1 MIDKQVRQIKNE
13 IKQISNQKNYFKA
26 STKRKTSSKELKLD
40 LDAIGSIRA
49 FICSHA
55 SNTAAPYMSEL
66 ICRSIRYL
74 DWQEN

>member
-1 MIDKQVRQIKNE
+1 MIDKEVRQIRNE
-13 IKQISNQKNYFKA
+13 IKQISNRKKLLKSQHKK
-26 STKRKTSSKELKLD
+26 KTSSKELKLD

-66 ICRSIRYL
+66 AEAAVGEAL
-74 DWQEN
+74 GT